1 LSATITLT
9 SPAGADYDLYVYC
22 VSCGGTLAGQSIVG
36 GLTGHT
42 DTVRVRMDDD
52 PSVDDTADFI
62 VEVRHYESNRCAYWD
77 LDITGNTSV
86 TNVTCP

>member
-1 LSATITLT
+1 
-9 SPAGADYDLYVYC
+9 
-22 VSCGGTLAGQSIVG
+22 
-36 GLTGHT
+36 
-42 DTVRVRMDDD
+42 MDDD